1 MDVRSWAMGLGFA
14 IMWSSA
20 FSSARIIV
28 ANASPFGALSIRFLI
43 SGIIGVL
50 IAKWLGQSFKL
61 TKAQWKATIIFGICQ
76 NTLYLGLNFFA
87 MQTVEASLASII
99 ASSMP
104 LMVAFSGWLFYRER
118 LSFLGA
124 LGLLLGFFG
133 VSVIMG
139 ARIEI
144 GADVFG
150 VVLCVLGAAALSIA
164 TLAVSGASSGGSV
177 MMIVGLQMIVGSI
190 CLGIVSLAF
199 EDMNV
204 TWGWPFVFAFIYT
217 TLVPGLLAT
226 FIWFKMV
233 NRIGAIKAATYHFLN
248 PFFGV
253 VIANAI
259 LDEPLSVLDFIGVLI
274 ISFGILAV
282 QLSKHENI

>member
-1 MDVRSWAMGLGFA
+1 MDVRSWAMGLSFA

-43 SGIIGVL
+43 SGIIGIL
-50 IAKWLGQSFKL
+50 IAKWIGQNFKL
-61 TKAQWKATIIFGICQ
+61 TKAQWKATIIFGIFQ
-76 NTLYLGLNFFA
+76 NALYLGLNFFA
-87 MQTVEASLASII
+87 MQTTEASLASII

-104 LMVAFSGWLFYRER
+104 LMVAFAGWFIFRER
-118 LSFLGA
+118 LSSLGA

-133 VSVIMG
+133 VGVIMG
-139 ARIEI
+139 VRIEV
-144 GADVFG
+144 GADLYG
-150 VVLCVLGAAALSIA
+150 MLLCVLGAVALSIA
-164 TLAVSGASSGGSV
+164 TLAARGASAGGGV
-177 MMIVGLQMIVGSI
+177 MMVVGLQMIVGSI
-190 CLGIVSLAF
+190 CLGIVSLVF

-204 TWGWPFVFAFIYT
+204 TWSLPFVAAFIYT

-233 NRIGAIKAATYHFLN
+233 NRIGAIKAATFHFLN

-253 VIANAI
+253 LIANII
-259 LDEPLSVLDFIGVLI
+259 LGEPLSTRDFIGVLI
-274 ISFGILAV
+274 ITFGILAV